1 MTLQDKR
8 EQIKKLMIKTM
19 DYETEI
25 LFDEKDYSA
34 IHEGGEGE
42 TELEAG
48 PEATARF
55 VMT

>member
-1 MTLQDKR
+1 
-8 EQIKKLMIKTM
+8 MIKTM